1 MQEIIVIN
9 KNDIT
14 GNYLHGFEQEAIS
27 FKENKKD
34 IKQIPETWEEM
45 LELLKPYI
53 NSQLEYSKPITNITI
68 NNIDIDLES
77 KCIHVKDTI
86 FTKNKFNN
94 KCYIVHYIVNA
105 SNVDNFGQHSLQYTY
120 ITNDINVLYLLILS
134 KLKENI
140 EWH

>member
-45 LELLKPYI
+45 LELLQPYI
-53 NSQLEYSKPITNITI
+53 NNVPLEYSKPITIVNI
-68 NNIDIDLES
+68 NDIDLDNNGL
-77 KCIHVKDTI
+77 HVKDII
-86 FTKNKFNN
+86 FAKNKFNN
-94 KCYIVHYIVNA
+94 KYYIVKRIVN
-105 SNVDNFGQHSLQYTY
+105 SINNSISEEYTH
-120 ITNDINVLYLLILS
+120 ITNDVNILYLLILS